1 MAETSTYHTS
11 QLEELFE
18 LFSLTTLLKHS
29 LEEPLYLISHNND
42 AVSNTKLVLFPACT
56 KHSEAYPFSS
66 IFLFISPI
74 RFPFENKTFGSS
86 YRFQVMVAL
95 LGIRRN
101 RKISL
106 EVLNLAMVDQRIM
119 KSSRCISSSSSPS
132 TPKFSYVLENAN
144 KLLKKLDHRD
154 WLAPNEVLKIFK
166 SLRDPESVITVF
178 EKLSNRKDYKPNE
191 PLYSVMIQ
199 KLAHARKFDAIE
211 GLFARIKTENCRLS
225 DEFFYRIIKIYGNVV
240 NNPEQAIKILFR
252 MPDFRCWPS
261 VKTFNF
267 VLNML
272 VCAKQ
277 FDVIHEVYLG
287 APRLG
292 VTIDA
297 CCFNI
302 LIKALCQLDKLDAA
316 FALLHEFPKQN
327 CRPNTKTYS
336 TLMHGLCKQ
345 GRVDEAMDLLHQ
357 MKLKGCSPNSGSYQ
371 AVLYGLLGCEKFVE
385 AKDFIDRMHSEDL
398 ALKQMVHQGFVP
410 RMGTWKKILGSS
422 LDSSEAAAHAS
433 LDGSSDFMQSP

>member
-1 MAETSTYHTS
+1 M
-11 QLEELFE
+11 
-18 LFSLTTLLKHS
+18 
-29 LEEPLYLISHNND
+29 
-42 AVSNTKLVLFPACT
+42 
-56 KHSEAYPFSS
+56 
-66 IFLFISPI
+66 
-74 RFPFENKTFGSS
+74 
-86 YRFQVMVAL
+86 QVMVAL
-95 LGIRRN
+95 LGMRRN

-106 EVLNLAMVDQRIM
+106 EVLNLAMIDQRIM
-119 KSSRCISSSSSPS
+119 KSSRCISSSSSPA
-132 TPKFSYVLENAN
+132 TPKFSYVLENDN
-144 KLLKKLDHRD
+144 KLLKKLDHKD

-191 PLYSVMIQ
+191 PLYSVMIE

-252 MPDFRCWPS
+252 MPDYRCWPS

-287 APRLG
+287 AHRLG

-336 TLMHGLCKQ
+336 TLMHGLCKNDRVNEAFELFDRMEKEDCYPDTITFNILISGLCKQ

-385 AKDFIDRMHSEDL
+385 AKDFMDRMHSEGIFPSFLSYKMLIEGLCNLNLLNSVDL
-398 ALKQMVHQGFVP
+398 VLKQMVHQGFVP
-410 RMGTWKKILGSS
+410 RMGTWKKILGSMS
-422 LDSSEAAAHAS
+422 LRNDSCIHIAYYKDIHN
-433 LDGSSDFMQSP
+433 LVN

>member
-1 MAETSTYHTS
+1 
-11 QLEELFE
+11 
-18 LFSLTTLLKHS
+18 
-29 LEEPLYLISHNND
+29 
-42 AVSNTKLVLFPACT
+42 
-56 KHSEAYPFSS
+56 
-66 IFLFISPI
+66 
-74 RFPFENKTFGSS
+74 
-86 YRFQVMVAL
+86 MVAL
-95 LGIRRN
+95 LGMLRN

-106 EVLNLAMVDQRIM
+106 EVLNLAMIDQRIM
-119 KSSRCISSSSSPS
+119 KSSRCISSSSSPA
-132 TPKFSYVLENAN
+132 TPKFSYVLENDN
-144 KLLKKLDHRD
+144 KLLKKLDHKD

-178 EKLSNRKDYKPNE
+178 EKLSHRKDYKPNE
-191 PLYSVMIQ
+191 PLYSVMIE

-252 MPDFRCWPS
+252 MPDYRCWPS

-302 LIKALCQLDKLDAA
+302 LIKALCELDKLDAA

-336 TLMHGLCKQ
+336 TLMHGLCKNDRVNEAFELFDRMEKEDCYPDTITFNILISGLCKQ
-345 GRVDEAMDLLHQ
+345 GRVDEAMNLLHQ

-385 AKDFIDRMHSEDL
+385 AKDFMDRMHSEGIFPSFLSYKMLIEGLCNLNLLNSVDL
-398 ALKQMVHQGFVP
+398 VLKQMVHQGFVP
-410 RMGTWKKILGSS
+410 RMGTWKKILGSMS
-422 LDSSEAAAHAS
+422 LRNDSCIHIAY
-433 LDGSSDFMQSP
+433 

>member
-1 MAETSTYHTS
+1 
-11 QLEELFE
+11 
-18 LFSLTTLLKHS
+18 
-29 LEEPLYLISHNND
+29 
-42 AVSNTKLVLFPACT
+42 
-56 KHSEAYPFSS
+56 
-66 IFLFISPI
+66 
-74 RFPFENKTFGSS
+74 
-86 YRFQVMVAL
+86 MVAL

-336 TLMHGLCKQ
+336 TLMHGLCKNDRVNEAFELFDRMEKEDCYPDTITFNILISGLCKQ

-410 RMGTWKKILGSS
+410 RMGTWKKILGSMS
-422 LDSSEAAAHAS
+422 LRNDSCLHIAY
-433 LDGSSDFMQSP
+433 

>member
-1 MAETSTYHTS
+1 
-11 QLEELFE
+11 
-18 LFSLTTLLKHS
+18 
-29 LEEPLYLISHNND
+29 
-42 AVSNTKLVLFPACT
+42 
-56 KHSEAYPFSS
+56 
-66 IFLFISPI
+66 
-74 RFPFENKTFGSS
+74 
-86 YRFQVMVAL
+86 MVAL

-336 TLMHGLCKQ
+336 TLMHGLCKNDRVNEAFELFDRMEKEDCYPDTITFNILISGLCKQ

-385 AKDFIDRMHSEDL
+385 AKDFIDRMHSEGIFPSCLSYKMLIEGLCNLNLLNSVDL

-410 RMGTWKKILGSS
+410 RMGTWKKILGSMS
-422 LDSSEAAAHAS
+422 LRNDSCLHIAY
-433 LDGSSDFMQSP
+433 